1 MGMEDATRPRQNHD
15 TETEILTL
23 TQKIQKL
30 MRKITV
36 QFVMD
41 EQGMV
46 DFINPSCDEMPA
58 LTFVK
63 MVAILNEMATSYN
76 GKEVNDATR

>member
-1 MGMEDATRPRQNHD
+1 
-15 TETEILTL
+15 
-23 TQKIQKL
+23 

-76 GKEVNDATR
+76 GKEVNDDIR